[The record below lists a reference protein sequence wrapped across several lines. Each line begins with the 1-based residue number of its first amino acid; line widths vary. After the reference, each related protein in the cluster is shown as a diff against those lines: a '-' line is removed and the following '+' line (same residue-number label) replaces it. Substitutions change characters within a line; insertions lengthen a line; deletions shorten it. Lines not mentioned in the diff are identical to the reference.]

1 MIRLLKTFF
10 LVLLLAQ
17 VSFAGDEGPLEP
29 GEEGYPEWMVPSTYA
44 YSQEGKPDPFVPFI
58 QAGDDEESRAPETPA
73 RPLTPLERV
82 EVRQLSLVGIIW
94 RDDSSEASSAMVELP
109 DGKGFIL
116 RPGTRIG
123 RNQGQVTEILP
134 HQVVVSEM
142 VANIYGVT
150 EEKRTT
156 LELRPGQDD

>member
-1 MIRLLKTFF
+1 MIRTSKIFF
-10 LVLLLAQ
+10 LVLLFAQ
-17 VSFAGDEGPLEP
+17 VSFAGDEGAVEP
-29 GEEGYPEWMVPSTYA
+29 GAEGYPEWMVPSTYA
-44 YSQEGKPDPFVPFI
+44 YSAEGKPDPFVPFI
-58 QAGDDEESRAPETPA
+58 QAGTDDESREPATPA

-94 RDDSSEASSAMVELP
+94 RDDSPDTSSAMVELP

-123 RNQGQVTEILP
+123 RNQGQVVEIMP
-134 HQVVVSEM
+134 HRVVVSEM